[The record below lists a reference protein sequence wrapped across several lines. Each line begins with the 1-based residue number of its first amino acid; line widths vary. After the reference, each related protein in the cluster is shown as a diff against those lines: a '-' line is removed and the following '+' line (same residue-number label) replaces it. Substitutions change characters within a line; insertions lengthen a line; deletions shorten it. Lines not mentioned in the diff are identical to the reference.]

1 MNNQNNYKGCFEWI
15 KEQVQNELGWEEGY
29 LKDLRDNGFSEGS
42 SAVSKTKGMILAYKS
57 IGELIE
63 KLDKHGYEGYK
74 KICDEVTEKYKEY
87 GEEAG

>member
-15 KEQVQNELGWEEGY
+15 KEQVQNELRWEEGY
-29 LKDLRDNGFSEGS
+29 LKELRDIGISERY
-42 SAVSKTKGMILAYKS
+42 SAVSETKGKILAYKS
-57 IGELIE
+57 ISKLIE

-87 GEEAG
+87 GEEAD